1 MSKHIILHIFLHE
14 CHIFINNSLEG
25 SERAVNVAVRKRF
38 DNEACFFPSF
48 IIVKLYGTIF
58 YGGNYMAPYPC
69 VSTS

>member
-1 MSKHIILHIFLHE
+1 MNVS
-14 CHIFINNSLEG
+14 FIHNSLEG
-25 SERAVNVAVRKRF
+25 SERAVNVAVRKHF

-48 IIVKLYGTIF
+48 ITVTLYGTTV